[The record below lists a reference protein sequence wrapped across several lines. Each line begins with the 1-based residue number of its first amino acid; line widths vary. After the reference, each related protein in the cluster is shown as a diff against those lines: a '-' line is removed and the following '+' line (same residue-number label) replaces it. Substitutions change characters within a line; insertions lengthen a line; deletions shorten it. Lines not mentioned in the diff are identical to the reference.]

1 MMGSQAEM
9 KKVVL
14 TKRMMR
20 PIFTRPLWNTLIHMA
35 YSYLRNRYDALEA
48 VQEGDDVQSMGQAF
62 NAKRREGI
70 QSLDHPSL
78 QE

>member
-14 TKRMMR
+14 TKTDDETDFYQAIMEHKE
-20 PIFTRPLWNTLIHMA
+20 TLIHIA

-48 VQEGDDVQSMGQAF
+48 VQEMTCRAWVKRSTLKEGKAF
-62 NAKRREGI
+62 KAWIIRA
-70 QSLDHPSL
+70 
-78 QE
+78 